1 MMVQKVIC
9 PFAKLID
16 LPMLSRVRR
25 NHALEHATLHV
36 LSERHPHL
44 KLMGRASL
52 WGFYIYGSLSAGEVL
67 AAAQEGLL
75 RLKSGQRNMALHP
88 QCGSNFVVA
97 GGFAGLG
104 AFLVLDG
111 SRIRRETNFLRRLAY
126 LPLVCAVA
134 TLGIILAGFVAP
146 LFQSLV
152 TTKADVGDL
161 CVLGV
166 VQENKTGIPVYF
178 VRTG

>member
-1 MMVQKVIC
+1 MGQRSF
-9 PFAKLID
+9 PFARWLDFPPI
-16 LPMLSRVRR
+16 SRVRR

-44 KLMGRASL
+44 KLMGRSSL
-52 WGFYIYGSLSAGEVL
+52 WGFYIYGSISAGEVL
-67 AAAQEGLL
+67 SAAQEALERL
-75 RLKSGQRNMALHP
+75 RSGQRSIAFHP
-88 QCGSNFVVA
+88 QCGSNYVVA
-97 GGFAGLG
+97 GGLAGLG

-111 SRIRRETNFLRRLAY
+111 SPSRRETNFLKRLAY

-134 TLGIILAGFVAP
+134 TLGIILSGYVAP

-152 TTKADVGDL
+152 TTEANVGDL
-161 CVLGV
+161 RIVGVL
-166 VQENKTGIPVYF
+166 QEKKTGIPVYF

>member
-1 MMVQKVIC
+1 MEQRRF
-9 PFAKLID
+9 PFSRLLDFPPI
-16 LPMLSRVRR
+16 SRVRR

-44 KLMGRASL
+44 KLMGRSSL
-52 WGFYIYGSLSAGEVL
+52 WGFYIYGSISAGEVL
-67 AAAQEGLL
+67 SAAQEALQRL
-75 RLKSGQRNMALHP
+75 RSGQRSMAFHP
-88 QCGSNFVVA
+88 QCGSNYVVA
-97 GGFAGLG
+97 GGLAGLG

-111 SRIRRETNFLRRLAY
+111 SRSRRGMSFLQRLAY

-134 TLGIILAGFVAP
+134 TLGIILSGYVAP
-146 LFQSLV
+146 LFQTLV

-161 CVLGV
+161 RIICVQ
-166 VQENKTGIPVYF
+166 QEKKTGIPIYF